1 MYNMSDKR
9 HQTKRRKK
17 SHRRK
22 TQRMRKTPRM
32 RMRKTKKAKTKKK
45 AKTYKYV
52 HKSLSAVGKLRDA
65 ISRARHD
72 GISAFKI
79 QNDYTPK
86 VYELIKRNYDDK
98 ITHIKIGRTPISKAI
113 ESALNLVSLGKWSH
127 ERRNFG
133 YDDFYHLFLI
143 VGTESGKRFI
153 IEKNEVINV
162 AKYEGEDPPD
172 NMDVPVA
179 RPVRLGVLMKRAE
192 ESMDDYFLYDAFK
205 NNCQVFV
212 SNVLSGNNLLNP
224 ELLKYISQELE
235 EVLKTQPSYLSRIAR
250 NVTDIGGRVTRF
262 LDGGTNRDKIKRKL
276 EKQGELTDNAKNSV
290 LDD

>member
-1 MYNMSDKR
+1 MSDKR
-9 HQTKRRKK
+9 QQTKRRKK

-22 TQRMRKTPRM
+22 TPRMRKTQRMRKTPRM
-32 RMRKTKKAKTKKK
+32 RKTQKNAKFF
-45 AKTYKYV
+45 KYIR
-52 HKSLSAVGKLRDA
+52 KSLRAVKKLKSA
-65 ISRARHD
+65 ISGARHD
-72 GISAFKI
+72 GISAFQV

-86 VYELIKRNYDDK
+86 VYELIKRNYDEK
-98 ITHIKIGRTPISKAI
+98 ITHIKIGRTPIRKAI
-113 ESALNLVSLGKWSH
+113 ESALNLVSLGKWSR

-133 YDDFYHLFLI
+133 YDNFYHLFLI

-162 AKYEGEDPPD
+162 AHYTKEDPED
-172 NMDVPVA
+172 NMDVHVA

-192 ESMDDYFLYDAFK
+192 ESMDDYFLYDSFK

-212 SNVLSGNNLLNP
+212 SNVLSGNNLLTP
-224 ELLKYISQELE
+224 ELQEYISQQLE

-262 LDGGTNRDKIKRKL
+262 LDGGTNRDEIKRNL
-276 EKQGELTDNAKNSV
+276 EEQGELTDNAKNSV